1 MAPFKK
7 PAAVAAVAPSPKGIM
22 KRPADG
28 QPLPKGPA
36 WKKAKSEASDE
47 GGLTDEKLQ
56 ELKQMT
62 LREKVAAVAAEHPE
76 DEAAAQE
83 TLEKVITPKEKQ
95 SAWQQHQT
103 HLKNN
108 PLQKGEHE
116 ALSKKEKGAAV
127 LTWLLQKSPTF
138 AVERHSRSRDNTFE
152 KRGRWL
158 SQLEADRKW
167 SEQEQQLLIASGRV
181 LWRED
186 PMTPGVYEYKD
197 TQDFR
202 GSSKVRDRSSWE
214 RVREEELPE
223 EKGWEEA
230 LGKDLSTFLR
240 SSTPLQKGLGKGAAS
255 SSTGDRFLGKGKC
268 KPSAKAKAKG
278 HNKGHLTIE
287 NLDPALAIQDRSSAE
302 LQAEALG
309 KARKMRDLQQQ
320 TISNLEEAIDKA
332 KNSKWVSPNHVTE
345 AKGIVASLHEDL
357 KKCKA
362 VLADGSVDVSSLKK
376 DMLGWAAQVKEGK
389 DTVKEL
395 ASLAGKTSSRVG
407 TD

>member
-1 MAPFKK
+1 MAHP
-7 PAAVAAVAPSPKGIM
+7 PHRAGPGTNRQGRPSGAGTTS
-22 KRPADG
+22 RA
-28 QPLPKGPA
+28 
-36 WKKAKSEASDE
+36 
-47 GGLTDEKLQ
+47 
-56 ELKQMT
+56 
-62 LREKVAAVAAEHPE
+62 R
-76 DEAAAQE
+76 QE
-83 TLEKVITPKEKQ
+83 T
-95 SAWQQHQT
+95 
-103 HLKNN
+103 
-108 PLQKGEHE
+108 
-116 ALSKKEKGAAV
+116 KKEKGAAV

-152 KRGRWL
+152 KRDRWL

-287 NLDPALAIQDRSSAE
+287 NLDPALAIEDRSSAE

-309 KARKMRDLQQQ
+309 KARKMR
-320 TISNLEEAIDKA
+320 T
-332 KNSKWVSPNHVTE
+332 
-345 AKGIVASLHEDL
+345 
-357 KKCKA
+357 C
-362 VLADGSVDVSSLKK
+362 
-376 DMLGWAAQVKEGK
+376 
-389 DTVKEL
+389 
-395 ASLAGKTSSRVG
+395 SSRRSPTSRRRLTRRRTRSG
-407 TD
+407 SPRTTSPKPRGSWLPCIRT